1 VSTDVGI
8 GDSETPWIVVAPADN
23 TTQAALVVTA
33 PDGTST
39 SIAATGGSFV
49 PIDGS
54 SDEEQRWTANQP
66 VVYDQPGLWVL
77 RWDITGTGQG
87 AEDLEVFVVPSP
99 VAGGPTW
106 TPGRSRV
113 ANYVPHRTLARS
125 TSSIIDSQDNY
136 ALTFDGTTRPSGVM
150 VDRLIADGVAWVAS
164 RLAPMHTSSQPA
176 AATVSALWAAVHVER
191 GWQSDDSS
199 LERARDLEKTMTAM
213 LDGLIASNAAAN
225 TDEDGDTDTVN
236 PAVMPYWS
244 FPPAD
249 PRYDSAG
256 YW

>member
-33 PDGTST
+33 PDGTGT
-39 SIAATGGSFV
+39 SIAATGGAFV

-66 VVYDQPGLWVL
+66 VVYDEPGRWILH
-77 RWDITGTGQG
+77 WDITGTGQG

-244 FPPAD
+244 FPAAD
-249 PRYDSAG
+249 PRYDDSR